1 MDSSREDNFLFK
13 IFKTSD
19 CDNIDDK
26 SSEPNLTILILL
38 ILPLLIYPLFILLI
52 LLLLIVP
59 LLIEPLLT
67 SYLLIFCKVFG

>member
-19 CDNIDDK
+19 CDNIDEI
-26 SSEPNLTILILL
+26 SSEPNLTI
-38 ILPLLIYPLFILLI
+38 LI